1 MKVTSKAVVNGFAD
15 FLSKE
20 LKPQY
25 PTNTLGGFMMG
36 FSSGLIRQRAA
47 TVANKLISNPLIS
60 AVIIDEEGMIDL
72 DDLVEAAQ
80 GAIADTGLTI
90 TIPLA
95 GDITFHKSDAD
106 VIKQY
111 IERSPQ

>member
-1 MKVTSKAVVNGFAD
+1 MKVTSTAVVNGFAD
-15 FLSKE
+15 YLSKE

-36 FSSGLIRQRAA
+36 FSSGLIRQKASA
-47 TVANKLISNPLIS
+47 VANKLMNNLLIS
-60 AVIIDEEGMIDL
+60 AVIIDEEGKIDL
-72 DDLVEAAQ
+72 DELVEAAQ
-80 GAIADTGLTI
+80 EAVADTGLTI

-95 GDITFHKSDAD
+95 GDVTFHKSDAA

-111 IERSPQ
+111 IERSM